1 MDLGARLGDLTLGVA
16 HKDPAA
22 PSSGEGAKM
31 IALNEQVT
39 QVERDWSEAPLKS
52 LIERLVRDH
61 RSWRAKDFPLIEHLF
76 DRIEDTAGSMQPSGL
91 VSLRRGFYRLRAE
104 MEGHMSREENVL
116 FPAIVDAESHA
127 ASGSVGPRPGFGS
140 MQNPITMLE
149 DDHDHEDQFLAGMR
163 DAAQGY
169 QLPEGA
175 SENLR
180 TLFGAL
186 QALEAAMHAHTRI
199 ESSILFARALQLSG
213 K

>member
-1 MDLGARLGDLTLGVA
+1 
-16 HKDPAA
+16 
-22 PSSGEGAKM
+22 M

>member
-1 MDLGARLGDLTLGVA
+1 MMAV
-16 HKDPAA
+16 
-22 PSSGEGAKM
+22 S
-31 IALNEQVT
+31 EQVT
-39 QVERDWSEAPLKS
+39 QVEKDWREAPLKS
-52 LIERLVRDH
+52 LVEHLVRDH
-61 RSWRAKDFPLIEHLF
+61 RSWRVKDFPMIQELF
-76 DRIEDTAGSMQPSGL
+76 DRLEDTAGSTQPSGL

-127 ASGSVGPRPGFGS
+127 VTGSAGLRPVFGS
-140 MQNPITMLE
+140 IQNPITMLE
-149 DDHDHEDQFLAGMR
+149 DDHDHEDRFLAVMR
-163 DAAQGY
+163 DAAHGY

-175 SENLR
+175 DENLR

-213 K
+213 KKSGSIPDASKAGL

>member
-1 MDLGARLGDLTLGVA
+1 MMAI
-16 HKDPAA
+16 
-22 PSSGEGAKM
+22 S
-31 IALNEQVT
+31 EQVT
-39 QVERDWSEAPLKS
+39 QLERDWSEAPLKS

-76 DRIEDTAGSMQPSGL
+76 DRIEDTAGTLRPSGL
-91 VSLRRGFYRLRAE
+91 VSLRRAFYRLRAE

-127 ASGSVGPRPGFGS
+127 VTGSAGPRPVFGS

-149 DDHDHEDQFLAGMR
+149 NDHDHEERFLAVMR
-163 DAAQGY
+163 DAAGGY
-169 QLPEGA
+169 QLSGDA

-213 K
+213 KKNGSIPDASKQRSNGPAGH